1 MNNIFINDSI
11 DAGISNY
18 LLIKQNKNYDK
29 AHIFETYIVRCLC
42 KIYGD
47 INILNPY
54 RINNVNSFKANLIMY
69 GLSEKEMNE
78 FISLMVDYSKW
89 LNSEK
94 KVGKTDI
101 TSKIEIIL
109 INMIIYRNK
118 IIKFTSGEIEFFDKY
133 FDPKNNNFATL
144 HNLITKDINIVPMY
158 WSRKKVLL
166 NNNIKIK
173 KIRNDLLSSNV
184 YDKYG
189 IDKEEVSRM
198 SEEKVRNIN
207 NRILE
212 SEKDT
217 EKRNKKFI
225 PKNLIIT
232 SGNGFVDTLMLLSIM
247 TTEIMIGI
255 MIALH
260 VMRG

>member
-11 DAGISNY
+11 NSGISNY
-18 LLIKQNKNYDK
+18 LLIKNSEYYDK
-29 AHIFETYIVRCLC
+29 AHIFEVYVVRCLC

-54 RINNVNSFKANLIMY
+54 RINNENSFKSNLIMY
-69 GLSEKEMNE
+69 GLKVSEMEE
-78 FISLMVDYSKW
+78 FISLMDDYSKW

-94 KVGKTDI
+94 NVGKTDL

-109 INMIIYRNK
+109 INMIIERNK
-118 IIKFTSGEIEFFDKY
+118 VIRFSSDELEFFDKY
-133 FDPKNNNFATL
+133 FDPRNNNFATL
-144 HNLITKDINIVPMY
+144 HNLITKDVNIIPMY
-158 WSRKKVLL
+158 WNRKKALL
-166 NNNIKIK
+166 NNNIKFK
-173 KIRNDLLSSNV
+173 LIRNDLLSSSI

-189 IDKEEVSRM
+189 LNKDDISKM

-212 SEKDT
+212 KEKEDN
-217 EKRNKKFI
+217 KRSKRFI

-255 MIALH
+255 MIALYFL
-260 VMRG
+260 RR

>member
-1 MNNIFINDSI
+1 
-11 DAGISNY
+11 
-18 LLIKQNKNYDK
+18 
-29 AHIFETYIVRCLC
+29 
-42 KIYGD
+42 
-47 INILNPY
+47 
-54 RINNVNSFKANLIMY
+54 
-69 GLSEKEMNE
+69 MNE
-78 FISLMVDYSKW
+78 FISLMGDYSKW

-94 KVGKTDI
+94 NVGKTDI

-109 INMIIYRNK
+109 INMVIYRNK
-118 IIKFTSGEIEFFDKY
+118 IIKFTDNEIEFFDKY

-144 HNLITKDINIVPMY
+144 HSLITKDVNIVPMY
-158 WSRKKVLL
+158 WNRKKVLL
-166 NNNIKIK
+166 NNNIKFK
-173 KIRNDLLSSNV
+173 RIRNDLLSSSV

-189 IDKEEVSRM
+189 IDKDDMSRM

>member
-1 MNNIFINDSI
+1 
-11 DAGISNY
+11 
-18 LLIKQNKNYDK
+18 
-29 AHIFETYIVRCLC
+29 
-42 KIYGD
+42 
-47 INILNPY
+47 
-54 RINNVNSFKANLIMY
+54 MY

-78 FISLMVDYSKW
+78 FISLMGDYSKW

-94 KVGKTDI
+94 NVGKTDI
-101 TSKIEIIL
+101 TSKIEIVL

-118 IIKFTSGEIEFFDKY
+118 IIKFTDNEIEFFDKY

-144 HNLITKDINIVPMY
+144 HNLITKDVNIVPMY
-158 WSRKKVLL
+158 WNRKKVLL
-166 NNNIKIK
+166 NNNIKFK
-173 KIRNDLLSSNV
+173 RIRNDLLSSSV

-189 IDKEEVSRM
+189 IDKDDMSRM

-225 PKNLIIT
+225 PKNVIIT